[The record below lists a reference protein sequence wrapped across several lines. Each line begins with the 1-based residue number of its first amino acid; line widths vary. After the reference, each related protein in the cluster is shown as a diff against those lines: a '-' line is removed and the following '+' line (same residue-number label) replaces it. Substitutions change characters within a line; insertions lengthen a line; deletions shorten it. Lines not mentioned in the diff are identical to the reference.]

1 VGDRAPLEHDV
12 VDRALREAAAHR
24 QTGVAAADH
33 DDGGGARV
41 TGAACR
47 RRGAGVEVIA
57 TQLTST
63 TTFVGL
69 VTMS

>member
-1 VGDRAPLEHDV
+1 
-12 VDRALREAAAHR
+12 
-24 QTGVAAADH
+24 VAAADH